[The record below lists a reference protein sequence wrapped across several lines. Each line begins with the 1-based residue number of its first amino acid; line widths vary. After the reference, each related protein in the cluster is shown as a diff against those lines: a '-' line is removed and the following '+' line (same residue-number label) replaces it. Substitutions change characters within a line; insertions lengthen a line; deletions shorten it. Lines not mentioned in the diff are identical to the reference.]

1 MIRIIADT
9 SNARQHW
16 ERRSDPLPYLMV
28 PMSDGSTVRYVPD
41 IPQPDHIGADL
52 IRDVGFISAR
62 RELNAGRAV
71 QNGLLRCVH
80 KFASLLVNALD
91 SMSECHNSV
100 YHIFSENAS
109 DSTIFGNLYE
119 YHREI

>member
-41 IPQPDHIGADL
+41 IPQPAFQKAL
-52 IRDVGFISAR
+52 
-62 RELNAGRAV
+62 
-71 QNGLLRCVH
+71 QNIKNMEGYGWQH
-80 KFASLLVNALD
+80 QKK
-91 SMSECHNSV
+91 
-100 YHIFSENAS
+100 
-109 DSTIFGNLYE
+109 
-119 YHREI
+119 